1 VIHVGTSGWQYRSWK
16 DRFYPKGVP
25 QRAWL
30 RHYASRFPVVE
41 VNNSF
46 YMLPKESTF
55 DRWRE
60 ETPDG
65 FLFVVKASR
74 YITHV
79 RRMREAKDSV
89 ELFWSRATRLGPKLG
104 PILFQFPPNLKAD
117 VPLLAEFLTVL
128 PGSLRPAFEFRDP
141 SWWRDDAFELLD
153 RARAAWVLADRPG
166 ARVPEIV
173 TGDWSYIRFHQGR
186 PAHPGYTR
194 SKLRA
199 WADRIA
205 GLAVPEAFVFF
216 NNDPLAAAPRDA
228 LILEELLAGRGLEV
242 AQPPG
247 AFQDAPG
254 RCAT

>member
-1 VIHVGTSGWQYRSWK
+1 MIHVGTSGWQYGSWR

-41 VNNSF
+41 VNNTF

-60 ETPDG
+60 ETPKG

-79 RRMREAKDSV
+79 RRMREAKDPV
-89 ELFWSRATRLGPKLG
+89 DLFWSRATRLGPKLG
-104 PILFQFPPNLKAD
+104 PVLFQFPPNLKAD
-117 VPLLAEFLTVL
+117 VPLLAEFLRLL
-128 PGSLRPAFEFRDP
+128 PRAMRPAFEFREP
-141 SWWRDDAFELLD
+141 SWWRDDVFEALD
-153 RARAAWVLADRPG
+153 RAGGAWVLADRPG
-166 ARVPEIV
+166 ARVREIV
-173 TGDWSYIRFHQGR
+173 TGGWSYIRFHQGR

-194 SKLRA
+194 QKLRA

-205 GLAVPEAFVFF
+205 ALAVPEAFVFF

-228 LILEELLAGRGLEV
+228 LVLEELLAERRLEV

-247 AFQDAPG
+247 AEEDAPG
-254 RCAT
+254 

>member
-1 VIHVGTSGWQYRSWK
+1 MIHVGTSGWQYRSWK

-46 YMLPKESTF
+46 YVLPKESTF

-60 ETPDG
+60 ETPSG
-65 FLFVVKASR
+65 FLFVAKASR

-89 ELFWSRATRLGPKLG
+89 DLFWSRAARLGPKLG

-117 VPLLAEFLTVL
+117 VPVLAEFLAIL
-128 PGSLRPAFEFRDP
+128 PRSMRPAFEFREP
-141 SWWRDDAFELLD
+141 SWWRDDVFELLD
-153 RARAAWVLADRPG
+153 RAGGAWVLADRPG
-166 ARVPEIV
+166 ARVREIV
-173 TGDWSYIRFHQGR
+173 TGGWSYIRFHQGR

-194 SKLRA
+194 QKLRA

-228 LILEELLAGRGLEV
+228 LVLEELLAERGMEV
-242 AQPPG
+242 AQPP
-247 AFQDAPG
+247 AASD
-254 RCAT
+254 

>member
-1 VIHVGTSGWQYRSWK
+1 MIHVGTSGWQYRSWK

-60 ETPDG
+60 ETPEG

-89 ELFWSRATRLGPKLG
+89 ELFWSRTTRLGPKLG

-117 VPLLAEFLTVL
+117 VPLLAEFLRML
-128 PGSLRPAFEFRDP
+128 PRSMRPAFEFREP
-141 SWWRDDAFELLD
+141 SWWRDDIFEALD
-153 RARAAWVLADRPG
+153 RAGAAWVLADRPG
-166 ARVPEIV
+166 ARVREIV
-173 TGDWSYIRFHQGR
+173 TGGWSYIRFHQGR

-194 SKLRA
+194 PKLRA

-228 LILEELLAGRGLEV
+228 LVLEELLVERGIEV
-242 AQPPG
+242 AEPPPAAG
-247 AFQDAPG
+247 DAAG
-254 RCAT
+254 

>member
-1 VIHVGTSGWQYRSWK
+1 MIHVGTSGWQYRSWK

-55 DRWRE
+55 DRWRV
-60 ETPDG
+60 ETPEA

-89 ELFWSRATRLGPKLG
+89 QLFWSRATRLGPKLG
-104 PILFQFPPNLKAD
+104 PVLFQFPPNLKAD
-117 VPLLAEFLTVL
+117 VPLLAEFLRLL
-128 PGSLRPAFEFRDP
+128 PRAMRPAFEFREP
-141 SWWRDDAFELLD
+141 SWWRDDVFEALD
-153 RARAAWVLADRPG
+153 QAGAAWVLADRPG
-166 ARVPEIV
+166 ARVREIV
-173 TGDWSYIRFHQGR
+173 TGGWTYIRFHQGR

-194 SKLRA
+194 QKLRA

-205 GLAVPEAFVFF
+205 ALAVPEAFVFF

-228 LILEELLAGRGLEV
+228 LVLEELLAQRRLEV

-247 AFQDAPG
+247 AEEDAPG
-254 RCAT
+254 